1 LSNTERIILLTACLA
16 LWLVLGQNMFFLVAL
31 GAGYQV
37 FFAGDPPPHPSRA
50 TTIYY
55 LVVLTALGVII
66 HLMPGTGL
74 GVR

>member
-1 LSNTERIILLTACLA
+1 MERAVLLAACLV

-31 GAGYQV
+31 GAAYQV
-37 FFAGDPPPHPSRA
+37 FFAKDLPTHASRA

-55 LVVLTALGVII
+55 IAVLTALGVII
-66 HLMPGTGL
+66 RMMPGSGL